1 MKILISIL
9 CTVLILGL
17 LYFTVTPSGKRIWNN
32 WFHEVQEADD
42 DTNYKTKKEVENTCR
57 AMIASYNSDK
67 LKYEQYRTSEKENE
81 KEWAEQAK
89 MRANNTASTYN
100 NYIIQN
106 NYVWKNNI
114 PSDIFTTLE
123 YLK

>member
-9 CTVLILGL
+9 CTVLLLGL
-17 LYFTVTPSGKRIWNN
+17 LYFTVTPSGKRIWND

-100 NYIIQN
+100 NYITQN

>member
-9 CTVLILGL
+9 CTVLLLGL
-17 LYFTVTPSGKRIWNN
+17 LYFTVTPSGKRIWND
-32 WFHEVQEADD
+32 WFHEVQKADD

-67 LKYEQYRTSEKENE
+67 LKYEQYQTSEKENE

-100 NYIIQN
+100 NYIMQN

-114 PSDIFTTLE
+114 PSDIFMTLE

>member
-1 MKILISIL
+1 MKILISML

-17 LYFTVTPSGKRIWNN
+17 LYFAVTPSGKRIWNN
-32 WFHEVQEADD
+32 WFHEVQKADD

-67 LKYEQYRTSEKENE
+67 LKYEQYQTSEKENE

-100 NYIIQN
+100 NYITQN

-114 PSDIFTTLE
+114 PSDIFMTLE

>member
-9 CTVLILGL
+9 CTVLMLGL

-67 LKYEQYRTSEKENE
+67 LKYEQYQTSEKENE

-114 PSDIFTTLE
+114 PPDIFTTLE

>member
-9 CTVLILGL
+9 CAVLILGL

-67 LKYEQYRTSEKENE
+67 LKYEQYQTSEKENE

-114 PSDIFTTLE
+114 PPDIFTTLE

>member
-1 MKILISIL
+1 MKILISML

-32 WFHEVQEADD
+32 WFHEVQKADD

-67 LKYEQYRTSEKENE
+67 LKYEQYQTSEKENE